1 MQKKIVKGLHSCKKC
16 CKNGQKLGKKISQ
29 TSVGTGVF
37 CRVSWHEIQHII
49 FRPMCCN
56 FLNCKVFYTCK
67 LCWILYWNCLC
78 NMLRN
83 ATLINT
89 SDSDKVLIISKTIR
103 ISLNIIRTSSEPDFY
118 LIRTSVQEMDPGH

>member
-1 MQKKIVKGLHSCKKC
+1 
-16 CKNGQKLGKKISQ
+16 
-29 TSVGTGVF
+29 
-37 CRVSWHEIQHII
+37 
-49 FRPMCCN
+49 
-56 FLNCKVFYTCK
+56 
-67 LCWILYWNCLC
+67 
-78 NMLRN
+78 MLRN